1 MALTVG
7 ELRGIIRIDD
17 RAVRPALRRVEQAM
31 RQTGDNLGDDAERAG
46 QQAGQQL
53 GGGFVRGAD
62 GQWRTIRGDLV
73 DEVTA
78 ATLEAEREAHR
89 GGQRMGQQLGD
100 GLTPAARRAGEDAGD
115 AAGDGLTDEGSA
127 GADEAVSGWTE
138 RLGKLKAGVAVI
150 GAAAGAALMTAFN
163 DVLEQGQVTAR
174 LGAQLGKTPAE
185 ARRYGKIAGQLYANA
200 VTEDFQGAADAISA
214 VMRAGIVPTGATNKQ
229 IQSIATKVTDL
240 ANTFDLDL
248 GQTANAVGQMLKTG
262 LAKNGTE
269 AVDAIAA
276 AMPKLGQRADDVAD
290 TFNEYSVI
298 FQRLGL
304 DAKTAMGIMS
314 QGLQAG
320 ARDTDV
326 VADALKEF
334 TLEGVQGS
342 AKITKGFKDIGLN
355 SDKMVKMIAKG
366 GPGATKALQ
375 MTLDKLRAM
384 EDPVKRD
391 AAATEL
397 FGTKSEDT
405 QKALLALDP
414 KHAVDTLGQV
424 AGASERMGDTLRDN
438 AGTKLEA
445 FKRGMQ
451 QKLVDFLG
459 GTVLPG
465 LTNFRTRAGQI
476 LGSLWAEAG
485 KGDTAG
491 ADRVIAFV
499 EILGQRL
506 KAKAI
511 EQAPKLIS
519 GLQTMGQRV
528 AEYVMAN
535 PDTVLKVAALAG
547 AIIFAVSKLPVLVA
561 GALAAAAITMMVGFV
576 GRMGSALI
584 ENLPKWWLQFNGWIV
599 AKAASAGSWM
609 ASLGVAIGGWFGGLW
624 SRYIAGPV
632 SRTWNSFLIGVR
644 ALSGRTQAALVGLP
658 GALLRVALNAWM
670 QFYNGTMQRTSAVL
684 GYVRSIPSRISSAV
698 GAVNGLLYS
707 KGVAVVQGLWAG
719 ISSMGGWLQGQLMSW
734 ARSVIPG
741 PIAKALGIN
750 SPSKVTTAQG
760 RWIARGLIAGLTGST
775 KQVRAA
781 SQKLADIVRDS
792 MSPGRARSKALS
804 TISSGTKKLLAYA
817 SVEQKVA
824 ARLGSA
830 RKALA
835 TYVAARAKITADVK
849 KGVLDDANI
858 TQSSGSDPATA
869 DSILNGLRADRAAAE
884 RFASDLAKLRA
895 KGVRADLIAQ
905 IAQAGVAQGGSAA
918 SALAA
923 ASANQVKAINSEQA
937 ALVKAAGNAGVT
949 AGTAMYGAGIQ
960 AAKGLVMGLQS
971 QQKRIEQQM
980 LAIAKSMSKSIK
992 KALGIKSPSRVM
1004 ALVGAYT
1011 AEGLREGIES
1021 GRTAVNRSMASLV
1034 ETPAP
1039 GEWPTGVTARRPGR
1053 GRADGK
1059 PQFVLRTDGTRA
1071 GRFLMEVMRSAVDV
1085 RGGDVQFAVTGR
1097 G

>member
-31 RQTGDNLGDDAERAG
+31 RQTGENLGDDAERAG
-46 QQAGQQL
+46 EDAGEQL

-62 GQWRTIRGDLV
+62 GQWRTIRGELV

-78 ATLEAEREAHR
+78 ATLEAERVAHR
-89 GGQRMGQQLGD
+89 GGQRIGEGLGD
-100 GLTPAARRAGEDAGD
+100 GLTPAAQQAGEDAGE
-115 AAGDGLTDEGSA
+115 AAGEGLTEEGGA
-127 GADEAVSGWTE
+127 GADQAVSGWTE

-150 GAAAGAALMTAFN
+150 GAAAGAALMSAFN
-163 DVLEQGQVTAR
+163 DMLEQGQIVGR
-174 LGAQLGKTPAE
+174 LGAQMGKTSAE
-185 ARRYGKIAGQLYANA
+185 AQRYGKIAGQLYADA
-200 VTEDFQGAADAISA
+200 VTEDFQGAADVISA
-214 VMRAGIVPTGATNKQ
+214 MMSAGIAPPDATNKQ
-229 IQSIATKVTDL
+229 LQSIGKNLSDL
-240 ANTFDLDL
+240 SGTFELDL
-248 GQTANAVGQMLKTG
+248 GQAANAVGQILKTK
-262 LAKNGTE
+262 LAKNAQE
-269 AVDAIAA
+269 AFDV
-276 AMPKLGQRADDVAD
+276 MTRGMQVMGPRADDLAD
-290 TFNEYSVI
+290 TFNEYSTI
-298 FQRLGL
+298 FRQLGISAT
-304 DAKTAMGIMS
+304 DATGLLA
-314 QGLQAG
+314 QGMAAG

-326 VADALKEF
+326 VADSLKELVLI
-334 TLEGVQGS
+334 TQGGGKTVD
-342 AKITKGFKDIGLN
+342 AAFKKIGL
-355 SDKMVKMIAKG
+355 SGSKMQTAFSKG
-366 GPGATKALQ
+366 GPEAKKALDQ
-375 MTLDKLRAM
+375 IFDGLRKVK
-384 EDPVKRD
+384 DPADRAQLAV
-391 AAATEL
+391 AL
-397 FGTKSEDT
+397 FGTKAEDM
-405 QKALLALDP
+405 QKALFSLDP
-414 KHAVDTLGQV
+414 SSAAKALGQV
-424 AGASERMGDTLRDN
+424 GGAADKMGNTLRDN
-438 AGTKLEA
+438 AGTKLEQ

-451 QKLVDFLG
+451 QRLVDFLG
-459 GTVLPG
+459 GTVIPG
-465 LTNFRTRAGQI
+465 LTRFRTQAGQI

-491 ADRVIAFV
+491 ADRLIAFV

-506 KAKAI
+506 KDKAI
-511 EQAPKLIS
+511 EQAPKLIA
-519 GLQTMGQRV
+519 GLQGMGQRV
-528 AEYVMAN
+528 AAYVMAN

-584 ENLPKWWLQFNGWIV
+584 ENLPKWWLQFHQWIL
-599 AKAASAGSWM
+599 AKAASAPAWM
-609 ASLGVAIGGWFGGLW
+609 ASLGVAMGAWFGGLW

-632 SRTWNSFLIGVR
+632 SRQWAAWLTGVR
-644 ALSGRTQAALVGLP
+644 SLSGKTQAALVGLP
-658 GALLRVALNAWM
+658 GALLRVALNAW
-670 QFYNGTMQRTSAVL
+670 QRFYAGTMQRVSAVL
-684 GYVRSIPSRISSAV
+684 GYVRTIPSRISSAV
-698 GAVNGLLYS
+698 GSVNQLLYS

-804 TISSGTKKLLAYA
+804 TISSSTKKLLAYA

-824 ARLGSA
+824 TRLGSA

-949 AGTAMYGAGIQ
+949 AGNAMYGAGIQ

-1039 GEWPTGVTARRPGR
+1039 GAWPTDITAHRPGR
-1053 GRADGK
+1053 GRANGK
-1059 PQFVLRTDGTRA
+1059 PELVLRSDGTRA

-1097 G
+1097 S

>member
-7 ELRGIIRIDD
+7 ELKGIISIDD

-78 ATLEAEREAHR
+78 ATLEAERVAHR
-89 GGQRMGQQLGD
+89 GGQRIGEGLGD
-100 GLTPAARRAGEDAGD
+100 GLTPAAQRAGEDAGE

-150 GAAAGAALMTAFN
+150 GAAAGAALMSAFN
-163 DVLEQGQVTAR
+163 DMLEQGQITGR
-174 LGAQLGKTPAE
+174 LGAQMGKTPAE
-185 ARRYGKIAGQLYANA
+185 AQRYGKIAGKLYADA
-200 VTEDFQGAADAISA
+200 VTEDFQGAADVISA
-214 VMRAGIVPTGATNKQ
+214 MMSAGIAPPDATNKQ
-229 IQSIATKVTDL
+229 LQSIGKNLSDL
-240 ANTFDLDL
+240 SGTFELDL
-248 GQTANAVGQMLKTG
+248 GQAANAVGQILKTK
-262 LAKNGTE
+262 LAKNAQE
-269 AVDAIAA
+269 AFDV
-276 AMPKLGQRADDVAD
+276 MTRGMQVMGPRADDLAD
-290 TFNEYSVI
+290 TFNEYSTI
-298 FQRLGL
+298 FRQLGISAT
-304 DAKTAMGIMS
+304 DATGLMA
-314 QGLQAG
+314 QGMQAG

-326 VADALKEF
+326 VADSLKELVLI
-334 TLEGVQGS
+334 TQGGGKTVD
-342 AKITKGFKDIGLN
+342 AAFKKIGL
-355 SDKMVKMIAKG
+355 SGSKMQTAFSKG
-366 GPGATKALQ
+366 GPEAKKALDQ
-375 MTLDKLRAM
+375 IFDGLRKVK
-384 EDPVKRD
+384 DPADRAQLAV
-391 AAATEL
+391 AL
-397 FGTKSEDT
+397 FGTKAEDM
-405 QKALLALDP
+405 QKALFALDP
-414 KHAVDTLGQV
+414 SSAAKALGQV
-424 AGASERMGDTLRDN
+424 GGAADKMGNTLRDN

-451 QKLVDFLG
+451 QRLVDFLG
-459 GTVLPG
+459 GTVIPG
-465 LTNFRTRAGQI
+465 LTRFRSQAGQI
-476 LGSLWAEAG
+476 LGSLWDEAG

-506 KAKAI
+506 RDKAV

-584 ENLPKWWLQFNGWIV
+584 QNLPKWWLQFNGWIV
-599 AKAASAGSWM
+599 SKAASAGTWM
-609 ASLGVAIGGWFGGLW
+609 ASLGVAMGNWFGGLW
-624 SRYIAGPV
+624 SRYISGPV
-632 SRTWNSFLIGVR
+632 SRQWAAWLTGVR
-644 ALSGRTQAALVGLP
+644 SLSGKTQAALVGLP

-741 PIAKALGIN
+741 PIAKALGIA

-792 MSPGRARSKALS
+792 MSPGRARSQALS
-804 TISSGTKKLLAYA
+804 TINSGTKKLLAYA

-858 TQSSGSDPATA
+858 TQGGSEGATA

-949 AGTAMYGAGIQ
+949 AGNAMYGAGIQ

-1039 GEWPTGVTARRPGR
+1039 GEWPAGITARRPGR

-1059 PQFVLRTDGTRA
+1059 PSLVLRSDGTRA

-1097 G
+1097 S